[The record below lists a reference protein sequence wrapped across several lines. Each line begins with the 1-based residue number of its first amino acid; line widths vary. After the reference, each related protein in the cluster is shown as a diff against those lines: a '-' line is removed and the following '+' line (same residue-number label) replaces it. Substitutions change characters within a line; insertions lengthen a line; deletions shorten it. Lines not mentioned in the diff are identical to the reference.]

1 MNNFL
6 KKTSNL
12 IFSKQSG
19 IFSSAILISFF
30 IILSSFFGF
39 LRYRVLATYFYK
51 DQLDVFF
58 ASFKIPDLIYEIL
71 ITGALTTTFIP
82 LYLKYK
88 DDEKKLNINI
98 SSIINFIFLFLSI
111 FIVLSYFF
119 IDKIIYFLTPGYD
132 FIKTQ
137 QIINYSKILLF
148 GQLPFFIFGSILT
161 GLGQANKIFFL
172 SGLAPVIYNLSII
185 IITIFF
191 HDYFSLNAPIFGVI
205 VGAFLLFLIQLP
217 ILKFVKFRYQLIF
230 KITEGLKDFIR
241 LVIPRT
247 LTIIVSQIDAAIDL
261 LLASLLGGGAY
272 TIFYL
277 AQHLQF
283 LPVSIIGVSFGQ
295 ASLPYLTELFQQKK
309 IKEFKKIITESLL
322 NILFLTIP
330 IAVFFIF
337 ARTPMVRLFFGGEKF
352 DWQATILT
360 AITLSYF
367 SLGLPFHSVYYFLIR
382 CFYALLD
389 SKTPF
394 FVSLIS
400 ILINIIFSLIFV
412 FLLKLPIWSLAISF
426 SLSIIINNLL
436 LFIFLNK
443 KIFGFEI
450 KKINKTIIKILLLSL
465 FSGFISYFLMKF
477 LDGFIINTI
486 FTFNIFLL
494 LFITASCFL
503 MLYLFLSWLLN
514 IEQIYIILKLI
525 SKAQEYQKKI
535 IELFT
540 NYE

>member
-19 IFSSAILISFF
+19 IFSSAILISLF
-30 IILSSFFGF
+30 IVLTSFFGF

-51 DQLDVFF
+51 DQLDIFF

-111 FIVLSYFF
+111 FIILSYFF
-119 IDKIIYFLTPGYD
+119 IDKIIGYLTPGYD

-137 QIINYSKILLF
+137 QIVNYSKLLLL
-148 GQLPFFIFGSILT
+148 GQLPFFILGSILT

-185 IITIFF
+185 LVTIFF
-191 HDYFSLNAPIFGVI
+191 HELFALNAPIFGVLI
-205 VGAFLLFLIQLP
+205 GAFLLFLIQLP
-217 ILKFVKFRYQLIF
+217 ILKFITFKYQLIF
-230 KITEGLKDFIR
+230 KKTEGLIEFFR

-247 LTIIVSQIDAAIDL
+247 LTIIISQIDATIDL
-261 LLASLLGGGAY
+261 ILASLLGGGAY

-295 ASLPYLTELFQQKK
+295 ASLPYLTELYQLKK
-309 IKEFKKIITESLL
+309 TDEFKKIVTQSLL

-330 IAVFFIF
+330 IAVFFIL
-337 ARTPMVRLFFGGEKF
+337 ARTPLVRLFFGGEKF
-352 DWQATILT
+352 DWQATVLT

-367 SLGLPFHSVYYFLIR
+367 SIGMPFHSIYYFLIR

-394 FVSLIS
+394 FIGLIS
-400 ILINIIFSLIFV
+400 ILINIFFSLIFV
-412 FLLKLPIWSLAISF
+412 FLFKLPIWSLAISF
-426 SLSIIINNLL
+426 SISIIINNLL
-436 LFIFLNK
+436 LLYFLNK
-443 KIFGFEI
+443 KISGFEVN
-450 KKINKTIIKILLLSL
+450 KIIISVLKIVIITLI
-465 FSGFISYFLMKF
+465 SGIISYLLMKF
-477 LDGFIINTI
+477 LDGFIFKTI
-486 FTFNIFLL
+486 FTFNLFLL
-494 LFITASCFL
+494 LIVVGITYL
-503 MLYLFLSWLLN
+503 LLYLFLSWLLN
-514 IEQIYIILKLI
+514 VEQIYIITKLFI
-525 SKAQEYQKKI
+525 KAREYQKKI

>member
-1 MNNFL
+1 MNNFF

-30 IILSSFFGF
+30 IVLTSFFGF
-39 LRYRVLATYFYK
+39 LRYRILATYFYK
-51 DQLDVFF
+51 DQLDIFF

-82 LYLKYK
+82 LYLKYQGS
-88 DDEKKLNINI
+88 EENLNKNI
-98 SSIINFIFLFLSI
+98 SSIINFIFIFLII
-111 FIVLSYFF
+111 FILLSYFF
-119 IDKIIYFLTPGYD
+119 IDKIITILTPGYD
-132 FIKTQ
+132 LIKTEK
-137 QIINYSKILLF
+137 IVSYSKILLL

-185 IITIFF
+185 LLTIFF
-191 HDYFSLNAPIFGVI
+191 HDLYSLNAAIYGVI
-205 VGAFLLFLIQLP
+205 IGAFLFFLVQLP
-217 ILKFVKFRYQLIF
+217 VLRFVKFKYQLIF
-230 KITEGLKDFIR
+230 KKTQGLIDFIR

-247 LTIIVSQIDAAIDL
+247 LTIVISQIDATIDL
-261 LLASLLGGGAY
+261 ILASLLGGGAY
-272 TIFYL
+272 SIFYL

-295 ASLPYLTELFQQKK
+295 ASLPYLTELFHEKK
-309 IKEFKKIITESLL
+309 IDQLKNIIIQSVL

-330 IAVFFIF
+330 IGVFFIF
-337 ARTPMVRLFFGGEKF
+337 ARTPLVRLFFGGEKF
-352 DWQATILT
+352 DWQATVST

-367 SLGLPFHSVYYFLIR
+367 SIGLPFHSIYYFLIR
-382 CFYALLD
+382 CFYAILD

-394 FVSLIS
+394 FIGLSS
-400 ILINIIFSLIFV
+400 IFINIFFSVIFV
-412 FLLKLPIWSLAISF
+412 FLLKMPIWSLAISF
-426 SLSIIINNLL
+426 SISIIVNNLL

-443 KIFGFEI
+443 KLFGFEI
-450 KKINKTIIKILLLSL
+450 NKIILKVFKILMISL
-465 FSGFISYFLMKF
+465 ISGFISYFLMRF
-477 LDGFIINTI
+477 LDGFIFNTI
-486 FTFNIFLL
+486 FTFNLFLL
-494 LFITASCFL
+494 LVVVSGFYL
-503 MLYLFLSWLLN
+503 VLYLFLSWLMN
-514 IEQIYIILKLI
+514 IEQVYIISKLLI
-525 SKAQEYQKKI
+525 KAKEYQKKI